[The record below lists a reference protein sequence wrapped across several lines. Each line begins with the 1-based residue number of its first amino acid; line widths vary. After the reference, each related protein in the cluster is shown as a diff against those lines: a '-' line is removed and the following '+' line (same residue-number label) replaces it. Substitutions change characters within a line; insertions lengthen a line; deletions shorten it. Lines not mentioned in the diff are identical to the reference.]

1 LYSYRKKLIVKS
13 QKPIFVLVIKFLLM
27 KIRFSVY
34 FMLLILLVSC
44 STGKKA
50 LQKGDYFSAV
60 SKAVERLKSSPD
72 NKNAIK
78 VVEEGYPMTL
88 EWSQEEMDLILS
100 SNSAFKWEQAVGL
113 MKQVNQLSDAIRST
127 PAARKIISNPKTYS
141 SELNMAVE
149 KAAEARYNAGLAE
162 LEVKTRESARNAY
175 DHFAKANQYVVNYKN
190 SRELMATA
198 KEIATLRVVL
208 QAIPVNTQ
216 RYRLS
221 SEFFYNQVFEYL
233 NNQFRTSGF
242 VNFYSPFQAEKEKLA
257 NPDFIVDMEFFDFS
271 VGNVIR
277 TEKEENLERKVKIE
291 TRDST
296 RTETKT
302 YKAKMKIFSDQV
314 LSGGSLRV
322 RIIDHAND
330 KIMSD
335 EIVPGSFTWVNE
347 YAMFVGD
354 KEALDNKQLELT
366 KRKALPLPP
375 EQDLFIEF
383 TKPIYS
389 QVTQNL
395 NRFFRRFN

>member
-1 LYSYRKKLIVKS
+1 MYSYRKKLIVKS

-60 SKAVERLKSSPD
+60 SKAVERLKTAPE

>member
-1 LYSYRKKLIVKS
+1 MKK
-13 QKPIFVLVIKFLLM
+13 
-27 KIRFSVY
+27 RFSIFLV
-34 FMLLILLVSC
+34 MVLVSC

-60 SKAVERLKSSPD
+60 LKAVERLKSSPD

-78 VVEEGYPMTL
+78 VLEEGYPMTL
-88 EWSQEEMDLILS
+88 EWSQEEMDLILT
-100 SNSAFKWEQAVGL
+100 SNNNFKWEQAVGL
-113 MKQVNQLSDAIRST
+113 MRQVNQLSDEIRST
-127 PAARKIISNPKTYS
+127 PAARKIISDPKTYT
-141 SELNMAVE
+141 SELKMATE
-149 KAAEARYNAGLAE
+149 KAAEDRYNAGLAE
-162 LEVKTRESARNAY
+162 LDINTRESARIAY
-175 DHFAKANQYVVNYKN
+175 EHFSKADELMNNYKN
-190 SRELMATA
+190 SRELMVTA
-198 KEIATLRVVL
+198 KELATLRVVV

-221 SEFFYNQVFEYL
+221 CEFFYNQVFEYL
-233 NNQFRTSGF
+233 NNQFRPSGF
-242 VNFYSPFQAEKEKLA
+242 VNFYSPNQAEKEQLK

-271 VGNVIR
+271 VGNLTH
-277 TEKEENLERKVKIE
+277 TEKEEKLERKVKIE
-291 TRDST
+291 TRDT
-296 RTETKT
+296 TKIE
-302 YKAKMKIFSDQV
+302 YKNYVAKLKTFSDQV

-322 RIIDHAND
+322 RIIDPSND

-335 EIVPGSFTWVNE
+335 ELVPGSFTWINE

-383 TKPIYS
+383 TKPIYN

>member
-1 LYSYRKKLIVKS
+1 
-13 QKPIFVLVIKFLLM
+13 
-27 KIRFSVY
+27 
-34 FMLLILLVSC
+34 MLLILLVSC

-60 SKAVERLKSSPD
+60 SKAVERLKTAPE

-335 EIVPGSFTWVNE
+335 EIVPGSFTWLMSTRCLL
-347 YAMFVGD
+347 A
-354 KEALDNKQLELT
+354 T
-366 KRKALPLPP
+366 RKRWT
-375 EQDLFIEF
+375 IN
-383 TKPIYS
+383 
-389 QVTQNL
+389 NL
-395 NRFFRRFN
+395 NLQKEKRCPCHPSRICLLNLQSPFTAR